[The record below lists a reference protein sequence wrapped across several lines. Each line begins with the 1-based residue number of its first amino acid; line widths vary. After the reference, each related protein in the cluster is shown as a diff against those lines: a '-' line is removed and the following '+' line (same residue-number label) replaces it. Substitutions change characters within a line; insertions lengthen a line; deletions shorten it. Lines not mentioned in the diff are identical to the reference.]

1 MLAENKVK
9 KVQVS
14 KVCRVRLMKCKDCN
28 IYTLEMNCPGCG
40 HSTVVPEPARFSV
53 DDRFGIYR
61 RGLKFKT

>member
-1 MLAENKVK
+1 
-9 KVQVS
+9 
-14 KVCRVRLMKCKDCN
+14 MKCKDCS